1 MTLTLAVAI
10 AGVLSGGASL
20 YLHWRQTQFRLSF
33 EDADLR
39 YEPEAVKQLGS
50 RSAEELDDTFFDLQ
64 VELHLHNRG
73 NGSGSIQ
80 KPRLEVA
87 WPDGTKH
94 VVRPDTEEVRTE
106 ILDKGPGMTRSRVW
120 VERHGGSYFL
130 AGRGRCDDVLDYT
143 LRFNR
148 GAEALAMLTQFD
160 SLRFTLMY
168 LDHRGREKREPIHSK
183 SQWDE
188 LI

>member
-1 MTLTLAVAI
+1 MTLTLAVATV
-10 AGVLSGGASL
+10 GVLTGGASL

-39 YEPEAVKQLGS
+39 YEPEAVQQLGS
-50 RSAEELDDTFFDLQ
+50 RGAEALNDTFFDFQ

-73 NGSGSIQ
+73 SGSGSIQ

-87 WPDGTKH
+87 LADGTKH
-94 VVRPDTEEVRTE
+94 VISPATEEVRTE
-106 ILDKGPGMTRSRVW
+106 VLEKQPGMTRSRVW

-130 AGRGRCDDVLDYT
+130 AGRGRCDDVLEYT
-143 LRFNR
+143 IEFKQGADALTMLR
-148 GAEALAMLTQFD
+148 EFD
-160 SLRFTLMY
+160 SLRFTLIY
-168 LDHRGREKREPIHSK
+168 RDHRGREKREPIHSR
-183 SQWDE
+183 SQWDQ

>member
-10 AGVLSGGASL
+10 AGALTGGASL

-33 EDADLR
+33 EAADLR
-39 YEPEAVKQLGS
+39 YEPEAIGQLGA
-50 RSAEELDDTFFDLQ
+50 RSAEALDDTFFDLQ

-73 NGSGSIQ
+73 GGSGSIQ

-87 WPDGTKH
+87 LPDGTTY
-94 VVRPDTEEVRTE
+94 VISPETEEVRTE
-106 ILDKGPGMTRSRVW
+106 VLEKQPGMTRSRVW

-130 AGRGRCDDVLDYT
+130 ARGSRCDDVLDYT
-143 LRFNR
+143 IEFKDRSN
-148 GAEALAMLTQFD
+148 ALAMLTEFD
-160 SLRFTLMY
+160 SLRFALLY
-168 LDHRGREKREPIHSK
+168 RDHRGREKRELIRSK
-183 SQWDE
+183 SEWDQ